1 MKSAAHSPR
10 QDHIQSPSWKGF
22 FVALFLQTC
31 SGTRFRS
38 GGIIDQTHVLNLGPI
53 TRKSKKDTPS
63 SHAPGGEYSLEMRR
77 NDRTQHVDL
86 TMFRTGASQFCGG
99 KVDYKL
105 PSFYQFQ
112 VMCSFCCT
120 NLFFCLLCTR
130 PYTSGWGSCGEQKQT
145 QIWFTWNLETT
156 GADIIQL
163 RRD

>member
-1 MKSAAHSPR
+1 MRSAAHSPQ

-86 TMFRTGASQFCGG
+86 TMFRTGASQFCGARWTISC
-99 KVDYKL
+99 L
-105 PSFYQFQ
+105 PFTSSESCVLSVAQI
-112 VMCSFCCT
+112 CSSASCV
-120 NLFFCLLCTR
+120 LGPILVVGDPVVSKSR
-130 PYTSGWGSCGEQKQT
+130 HRSGSHGT
-145 QIWFTWNLETT
+145 
-156 GADIIQL
+156 
-163 RRD
+163 